1 MSLLIVLAFVFFC
14 YAIVQTIR
22 ALILLFKAV
31 YYYFLGLLKK
41 DNLVDR
47 GFEKHVIKPSD
58 GYKKFEKGF
67 DEEID
72 NIINPKRF
80 WL

>member
-22 ALILLFKAV
+22 AFILLFKAV
-31 YYYFLGLLKK
+31 YYYFLALLKK

-47 GFEKHVIKPSD
+47 GFEKHVIKETTD
-58 GYKKFEKGF
+58 YKKFEKGF

-72 NIINPKRF
+72 EIINPKGF
-80 WL
+80 YL